1 MKKKMSRSMRKMV
14 AVSLMTGVIAL
25 GITACGNKES
35 DKEAET
41 TTENATTVEET
52 TTEETTT
59 EETTTEATTEKVTTE
74 DTVAMEYEQT
84 YKPEAGFMNKKEDIS
99 YGEKVAITYYSNTTG
114 KDRKAY
120 VILPE
125 GYDSANKYPVVYMLH
140 GIGGTEGEWFQG
152 KPQEIIGN
160 LIASGEVEPFIAV
173 MPNVRARANDTD
185 ISDMYQPTNFQAFD
199 NFINDLRDDLM
210 PYINENYSVYGDREH
225 TAICGLSMG
234 GMESLSIGFQML
246 DTFGYIGAFSPAP
259 TLDTSLLT
267 LEGSEYT
274 PELVLVCNGTAD
286 GVVANVPTDYHN
298 VMVKNNVEH
307 IWYQVPGG
315 DHNFTVWN
323 DGLYNFVKRLFKEQ

>member
-1 MKKKMSRSMRKMV
+1 MSKKF
-14 AVSLMTGVIAL
+14 AVSVAAGLLAL
-25 GITACGNKES
+25 SLTACGTKEE
-35 DKEAET
+35 KT
-41 TTENATTVEET
+41 TTEETATEATTVSET

-59 EETTTEATTEKVTTE
+59 EETTEVITTE

-84 YKPEAGFMNKKEDIS
+84 YKPEEGYMDKKDGFG
-99 YGEKVAITYYSNTTG
+99 YGEKVAIEYYSNTTG

-120 VILPE
+120 VLLPE
-125 GYDSANKYPVVYMLH
+125 GYDPANKYPVVYVLH

-160 LIASGEVEPFIAV
+160 LIAAGEVEPFIAV

-185 ISDMYQPTNFQAFD
+185 ISDIYQPTNFAAFD

-210 PYINENYSVYGDREH
+210 PYINANYSVYGDREH
-225 TAICGLSMG
+225 TAVCGLSMG
-234 GMESLSIGFQML
+234 GMESLNIGFRML
-246 DTFGYIGAFSPAP
+246 DSVGYIGAFSPAP

-274 PELVLVCNGTAD
+274 PELVMICNGTAD
-286 GVVANVPTDYHN
+286 SVVGNVPKDYHN
-298 VMVKNNVEH
+298 VLVDNNVEH

-323 DGLYNFVKRLFKEQ
+323 DGLYNFVKRLFK